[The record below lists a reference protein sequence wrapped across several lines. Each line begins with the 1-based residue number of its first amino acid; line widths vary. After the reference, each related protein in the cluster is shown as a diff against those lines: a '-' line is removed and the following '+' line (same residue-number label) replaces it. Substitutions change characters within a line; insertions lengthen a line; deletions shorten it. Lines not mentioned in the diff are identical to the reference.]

1 MDSWAVLWCENAEL
15 GIFELV
21 LQSVAVT
28 TLIILK

>member
-1 MDSWAVLWCENAEL
+1 MDSGAILWCENAEL

-21 LQSVAVT
+21 QRVAVT

>member
-1 MDSWAVLWCENAEL
+1 MDSGAILWCENAEL

-21 LQSVAVT
+21 EESVAVT